1 MSDRALWAAFQKV
14 RTEVEGALEETRKKE
29 AQRIEAEEKRRREEK
44 AKKRAPQPAASA
56 GTIQRS
62 CSGGACRKPHVSP
75 RSACRPGPFRPAQ
88 CDMPITI
95 PSP

>member
-56 GTIQRS
+56 
-62 CSGGACRKPHVSP
+62 AP
-75 RSACRPGPFRPAQ
+75 RRGIAVMSVFVVQ
-88 CDMPITI
+88 EDWE
-95 PSP
+95 